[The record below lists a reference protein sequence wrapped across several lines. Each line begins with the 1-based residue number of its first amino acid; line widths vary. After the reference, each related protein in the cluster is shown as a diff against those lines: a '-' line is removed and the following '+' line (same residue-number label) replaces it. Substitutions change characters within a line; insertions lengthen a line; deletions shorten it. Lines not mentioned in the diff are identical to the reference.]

1 MIGTLSFLN
10 DFTEFSW
17 FFGWVASFRKSYYD
31 VLQVSKGA
39 SDEQIKRAYRKLA
52 LKYHPDKNQGNEE
65 ANKRFAEINNGS
77 DFDQFS
83 LLKLDMINSFLYARA
98 RIILY
103 YTQIFVLRSFLSFL
117 IRRYQ
122 HMKCSRIRRRGI
134 YMIGMEK
141 RALSSML
148 LAVEEAQG

>member
-1 MIGTLSFLN
+1 M
-10 DFTEFSW
+10 
-17 FFGWVASFRKSYYD
+17 ASFRKSYYD

-83 LLKLDMINSFLYARA
+83 LLKLDMINSFLFARA